1 MAGFT
6 YSGLKT
12 AVQNYLDNTETTFV
26 STLNTFIETA
36 EERILKGVELPVF
49 RKNVLGSVTTGNT
62 YLAMPTDFLS
72 PYSLALIDS
81 DSNYSYLL
89 LKHVSWIRDYTPA
102 VATTGKPLYYAQ
114 FDEDSFIIAPT
125 PNADYSVELHYNY
138 RPSSLTTVGDN
149 NQSWLSENAPNAMLY
164 GSLVE
169 GAVFMKAAPDVIMLY
184 EQKFQEA
191 LAMLKLL
198 GEFKDVRDEA
208 RHDQVKIIAPGG
220 ANVQCRH

>member
-26 STLNTFIETA
+26 NTLDTFIQTA
-36 EERILKGVELPVF
+36 EERILKAVELPVF
-49 RKNVLGSVTTGNT
+49 RKNVSGTLTQNNT
-62 YLAMPTDFLS
+62 YLATPDDFLS
-72 PYSLALIDS
+72 PYSLALIDGN
-81 DSNYSYLL
+81 SNYSYLL

-102 VATTGKPLYYAQ
+102 STTTGEPLYYAQ
-114 FDEDSFIIAPT
+114 FDNDSFIVAPT
-125 PNADYSVELHYNY
+125 PSSDFSVELHYNY
-138 RPSSLTTVGDN
+138 RPNSLTTVGDD
-149 NQSWLSENAPNAMLY
+149 NQTWLSDNAPNAMLY

-169 GAVFMKAAPDVIMLY
+169 GAVFMKSDPNTIGLY

-198 GEFKDVRDEA
+198 GEYKDVRDEA
-208 RHDQVKIIAPGG
+208 RNDQIKIMPQGTT
-220 ANVQCRH
+220 NV